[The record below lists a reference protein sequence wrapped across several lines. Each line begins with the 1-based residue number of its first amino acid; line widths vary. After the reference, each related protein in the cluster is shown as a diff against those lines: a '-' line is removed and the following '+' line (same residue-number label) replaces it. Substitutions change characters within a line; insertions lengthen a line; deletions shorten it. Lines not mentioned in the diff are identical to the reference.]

1 MKRYGIL
8 VIPFILFSVIPVWGQ
23 PFTPFKVEKI
33 PGTYYYTPS
42 ASSKEFAVFGYV
54 SKITPTPSEIEA
66 EKRRISAII
75 DESVRTNYGSWQNMD
90 RAFKKEGHKTLDEIE
105 AKAPSWLRYLL
116 PPTLIKE
123 TVPLFIKGALLYAK
137 AHPEAM
143 REPVGNVGETGILV
157 VDKGGSVSKIPLGIN
172 APVVSI
178 SISKNAR
185 LAAVLT
191 DMGVEDEKGRLH
203 PLGEISII
211 DLDIKKRVRSWI
223 FANIAQRV
231 AFTPLPNVIGFD
243 CYKDM
248 KDLSKRQ
255 LCFLNLKDGNLLK
268 YRFDFCAGGSGD
280 IFGKTIHYD
289 GFIFHPREPV
299 VALYNGKAQY
309 EIWKI
314 STKERIF
321 RVRSG
326 HPFVFASVHPWAF
339 TSLGQLWDYRSG
351 RLLHRVDLPQK
362 ASFLQQA
369 IFSSKDQRLFC
380 YDLGRLRCVDI
391 DTRTGRVKNIRTSAK
406 RGGLF
411 FLLPEERYLASFVPN
426 GGLVS
431 YKGRYLRR
439 QRLCLR
445 ILRSKDLAWM
455 QDICMANKST
465 VLDGAAAGNIV
476 AVSDFESLHL
486 FVGPDRPLPQEHP
499 SSTNQNLSVLE
510 QIAAN
515 PQAFAGKIIEIDG
528 WAWGWMSRPPSE
540 VSMKNLAFAKG
551 NYGSRN
557 HGTFTDG
564 RIWILYPV
572 PVNFSGPLHVKA
584 KVEITPFG
592 WQLIP
597 VR

>member
-1 MKRYGIL
+1 MKRYSIL
-8 VIPFILFSVIPVWGQ
+8 VITFILFSFIPVWGQ
-23 PFTPFKVEKI
+23 PFTPYKVEKI

-54 SKITPTPSEIEA
+54 SKITPAPSEIEA
-66 EKRRISAII
+66 ERRRISAII
-75 DESVRTNYGSWQNMD
+75 DETVKKSYGSWQNMNM
-90 RAFKKEGHKTLDEIE
+90 ALKNGGHNTFDEIR
-105 AKAPSWLRYLL
+105 AKASSWLQYLL

-137 AHPEAM
+137 TRPEVM
-143 REPVGNVGETGILV
+143 REPVGNVGETGVVV
-157 VDKGGSVSKIPLGIN
+157 VDKGGRVSNIPLGIN

-178 SISKNAR
+178 SISKDAR

-191 DMGVEDEKGRLH
+191 DMSVEDEKGRLH
-203 PLGEISII
+203 PLGEISILN
-211 DLDIKKRVRSWI
+211 LDTKKRVRSWI
-223 FANIAQRV
+223 FANIAQKV
-231 AFTPLPNVIGFD
+231 AFTPLPNVIALD
-243 CYKDM
+243 CYKDK

-255 LCFLNLKDGNLLK
+255 LFFLNLKDGSLLK
-268 YRFDFCAGGSGD
+268 YRFDFCAGGLGD
-280 IFGKTIHYD
+280 ILGKTFHYD

-299 VALYNGKAQY
+299 VALYNGKAKY

-314 STKERIF
+314 LTSERIF

-326 HPFVFASVHPWAF
+326 HPFVFASMHPWAF
-339 TSLGQLWDYRSG
+339 TSLGQLWDYSSG
-351 RLLHRVDLPQK
+351 RLLDTVNLHGPAR
-362 ASFLQQA
+362 FLQQA
-369 IFSSKDQRLFC
+369 SFASKDQRLFC
-380 YDLGRLRCVDI
+380 YDLGRLRCMDI
-391 DTRTGRVKNIRTSAK
+391 DTRTGKVKHIKTSAK

-445 ILRSKDLAWM
+445 ILSSRDLAWV
-455 QDICMANKST
+455 QDICMTKDST
-465 VLDGAAAGNIV
+465 VLDGAAAGNMLT
-476 AVSDFESLHL
+476 VSDFESLHL
-486 FVGPDRPLPQEHP
+486 FVGPDGPLPQEHP
-499 SSTNQNLSVLE
+499 SSTNQNPSVLE

-528 WAWGWMSRPPSE
+528 WAWGWMSRPPRE
-540 VSMKNLAFAKG
+540 VSTNNLAFAKG

-572 PVNFSGPLHVKA
+572 PVDFSGPLHLKA

-597 VR
+597 VH